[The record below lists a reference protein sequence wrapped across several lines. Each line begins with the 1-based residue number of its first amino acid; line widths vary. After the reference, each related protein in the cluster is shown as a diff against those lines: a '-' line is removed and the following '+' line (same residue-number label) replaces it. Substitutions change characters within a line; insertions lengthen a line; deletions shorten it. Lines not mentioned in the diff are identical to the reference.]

1 GSKRFVNSAP
11 RLKQEVQSIRRWL
24 KLRDEWVE
32 EGYEWLFNLYGRS
45 ATGITVVLGG
55 TGVVNIYDARDSH
68 DGPVHQCMRRDI
80 VRVFFRGSGIR
91 MQKIPL
97 LDWFYAIN
105 QDDNLLIFY

>member
-1 GSKRFVNSAP
+1 MNGYLTSMAGLLQVLLLFWGALV
-11 RLKQEVQSIRRWL
+11 WL
-24 KLRDEWVE
+24 I
-32 EGYEWLFNLYGRS
+32 S
-45 ATGITVVLGG
+45 TI
-55 TGVVNIYDARDSH
+55 ARDSH

>member
-1 GSKRFVNSAP
+1 
-11 RLKQEVQSIRRWL
+11 SIRRWL

>member
-1 GSKRFVNSAP
+1 M
-11 RLKQEVQSIRRWL
+11 
-24 KLRDEWVE
+24 
-32 EGYEWLFNLYGRS
+32 
-45 ATGITVVLGG
+45 
-55 TGVVNIYDARDSH
+55 VNIYDARDSH

-105 QDDNLLIFY
+105 QDDNLLIFLLRRISLAVFTEIAVFCFF

>member
-1 GSKRFVNSAP
+1 MN
-11 RLKQEVQSIRRWL
+11 
-24 KLRDEWVE
+24 
-32 EGYEWLFNLYGRS
+32 GYLTSMAALLQVLLLFWG
-45 ATGITVVLGG
+45 GG

-105 QDDNLLIFY
+105 QYDNLLIFY